1 MHSNTIPNIGA
12 MFYYVRTAQDPESV
26 ASALRQTMHETDAN
40 LPIFDMKTMDRQI
53 DEDMFADRIVSLLSA
68 FFGMLATALAAIGLY
83 GVMSYTVT
91 RRTREIGIRMALGAS
106 RGEVL
111 GIVMREVAI
120 LAGIGIAIAA
130 PLSFPLA
137 NLAKS
142 MLYGVAPHDAIAL
155 AGAAA
160 VLAATALAAGYLP
173 AARAARVDPLVALR
187 ND

>member
-1 MHSNTIPNIGA
+1 
-12 MFYYVRTAQDPESV
+12 
-26 ASALRQTMHETDAN
+26 
-40 LPIFDMKTMDRQI
+40 MDRQI

-68 FFGMLATALAAIGLY
+68 FFGILATALAAIGLY

-120 LAGIGIAIAA
+120 LAGVGIAIAA

-142 MLYGVAPHDAIAL
+142 MLYGVAPARCYSAGRRRGGVGGDGAGGGLFARG
-155 AGAAA
+155 ACGAGRSAGGAA
-160 VLAATALAAGYLP
+160 
-173 AARAARVDPLVALR
+173 
-187 ND
+187 